1 MGSAV
6 LSQTIPAVK
15 VSRLFIYPIK
25 SCRGISVSYA
35 PLTPAGNLSL
45 FVLFYRKML
54 IVSLVFLLGKGI
66 KFATFSPL
74 LTIQPTLYLGL
85 VLLLIFIILCDRT
98 SMGSRMGGG
107 EFPRE
112 GMHSKS

>member
-66 KFATFSPL
+66 EFATFSHL
-74 LTIQPTLYLGL
+74 FNHPTH
-85 VLLLIFIILCDRT
+85 LI
-98 SMGSRMGGG
+98 SRITTVID
-107 EFPRE
+107 FYYIV
-112 GMHSKS
+112 